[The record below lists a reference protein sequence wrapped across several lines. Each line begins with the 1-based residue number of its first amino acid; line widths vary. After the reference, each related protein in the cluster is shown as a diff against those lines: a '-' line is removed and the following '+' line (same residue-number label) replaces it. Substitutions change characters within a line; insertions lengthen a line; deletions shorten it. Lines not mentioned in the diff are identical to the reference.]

1 MRMTVQTLGIFLIC
15 AGVIFLIRPIII
27 KNVVGFF
34 KVGIRP
40 HIAASI
46 RIAVAVLLFL
56 GAQQCRIHWVIIT
69 LGIIFLLSGLIIFAI
84 GAKKAGSLMGRF
96 ENQPL
101 DFIRIFS
108 LLPLAVGTI
117 IIFSA

>member
-1 MRMTVQTLGIFLIC
+1 MRMTVQTLGILFIC
-15 AGVIFLIRPIII
+15 AGIIFLVRPAII
-27 KNVVGFF
+27 KSVVSFF

-46 RIAVAVLLFL
+46 RIVVAVILFL

-69 LGIIFLLSGLIIFAI
+69 VGIIFLLSGLIIFAI

-96 ENQPL
+96 ENQPVA
-101 DFIRIFS
+101 FVRILS
-108 LLPLAVGTI
+108 LIPLAIGTI

>member
-1 MRMTVQTLGIFLIC
+1 MPMAVRTLGILFIC
-15 AGVIFLIRPIII
+15 AGIIFLVRPAII
-27 KNVVGFF
+27 KSVVRFF

-46 RIAVAVLLFL
+46 RITLAVILFL

-69 LGIIFLLSGLIIFAI
+69 FGIIFLLSGLIVFAV
-84 GAKKAGSLMGRF
+84 GTKKAGLLMGRF
-96 ENQPL
+96 ENKPTA
-101 DFIRIFS
+101 FIRILS
-108 LLPLAVGTI
+108 LIPLTIGTI

>member
-1 MRMTVQTLGIFLIC
+1 MLMTVRTLGIFFIC
-15 AGVIFLIRPIII
+15 AGIIFLVKPAII
-27 KNVVGFF
+27 KSVVSFF

-40 HIAASI
+40 HIAALI
-46 RIAVAVLLFL
+46 RITIAVILFL

-96 ENQPL
+96 ESKPL
-101 DFIRIFS
+101 AFIRILA
-108 LLPLAVGTI
+108 LLPLVVGAI